1 MKSDHKV
8 YFFDNI
14 YGNDKLLY
22 VALRKRAKDLHRKA
36 IISKWSMARY
46 AIDGYG
52 IPSIYPVTVRNVTIF
67 PAFPLFPELRLRT
80 ALLTLSA
87 VVLTG
92 CISLAPA
99 PDTPPLP
106 VPEAWP
112 AHLGSGIDGAH
123 AGELAWQAYFTDPL
137 LQRLIETALKNNRDL
152 RLAALRV
159 EEASAAFRIQ
169 RSDRFPAVGVGA
181 QGGRARFPGDLNMSG
196 RSQVGGEYRA
206 EVGLSAW
213 ELDLW
218 GRVRNLEDAALQSW
232 LASDAARQ
240 AVLLAL
246 IAQIADGYL
255 ALREIDERVAIAR
268 QTVTTREESYRIFR
282 RRFEVGATSKLDLTQ
297 VQTLLNQAQ
306 ALLTQLEQARATQL
320 HALALLVGADPGP
333 LPAKAP
339 FDETMVLAELRA
351 GLPSELLVS
360 RPDIISAEHQL
371 RASDANIG
379 AARAAFLP
387 RIALTGSFG
396 TASADLDGLFDSGSR
411 AWTFMPTLS
420 LPIFDGGWRRAN
432 LELSEVRH
440 DIAVAGYE
448 KAIQTAFREV
458 ADALSAKRWLA
469 EQLRIQKSNLQ
480 VQSER
485 ARLAQLRYDNG
496 SAAFLEV
503 LDAQRELLSAQQ
515 QVAQARRAYL
525 SSQVA
530 LYAALGGGTHT
541 ATGEAQGA
549 ASTPASTPSTR

>member
-1 MKSDHKV
+1 M
-8 YFFDNI
+8 
-14 YGNDKLLY
+14 
-22 VALRKRAKDLHRKA
+22 
-36 IISKWSMARY
+36 
-46 AIDGYG
+46 
-52 IPSIYPVTVRNVTIF
+52 P
-67 PAFPLFPELRLRT
+67 PAFPLFPEFRPRT
-80 ALLTLSA
+80 ASLALSA

-92 CISLAPA
+92 CMSLAPT

-106 VPEAWP
+106 VPDVWP
-112 AHLGSGIDGAH
+112 GHLVSNADSAH

-137 LQRLIETALKNNRDL
+137 LQRLIETALENNRDL

-169 RSDRFPAVGVGA
+169 RSDRFPAVGLSA
-181 QGGRARFPGDLNMSG
+181 QGGRARVPGDLNMSG

-206 EVGLSAW
+206 EVGLTTW

-218 GRVRNLEDAALQSW
+218 GRVRNLEDAALQTW

-240 AVLLAL
+240 AVHLAL
-246 IAQIADGYL
+246 IAQVADGYL
-255 ALREIDERVAIAR
+255 GLREIDERVAIAR
-268 QTVTTREESYRIFR
+268 QTVATREESYRIFR
-282 RRFEVGATSKLDLTQ
+282 RRYEVGSTSKLDFTQ

-339 FDETMVLAELRA
+339 FDETTVLAELRA

-371 RASDANIG
+371 RAGDANIG

-396 TASADLDGLFDSGSR
+396 TASSDLDGLFDSGSR

-420 LPIFDGGWRRAN
+420 LPIFDGGRRRAN
-432 LELSEVRH
+432 LELSEVRR

-448 KAIQTAFREV
+448 KTIQTAFREV
-458 ADALSAKRWLA
+458 ADALAGTATFDRQIEAQVRAVSAA
-469 EQLRIQKSNLQ
+469 ER
-480 VQSER
+480 
-485 ARLAQLRYDNG
+485 RLALSDLRYRAG
-496 SAAFLEV
+496 VEGRLEL
-503 LDAQRELLSAQQ
+503 LDAQRQLQAARQVLLEL
-515 QVAQARRAYL
+515 RRAEIANR
-525 SSQVA
+525 VA
-530 LYAALGGGTHT
+530 LYKSLGGGLYERDV
-541 ATGEAQGA
+541 AEIAAVASAQ
-549 ASTPASTPSTR
+549 

>member
-1 MKSDHKV
+1 MPPAS
-8 YFFDNI
+8 
-14 YGNDKLLY
+14 LL
-22 VALRKRAKDLHRKA
+22 
-36 IISKWSMARY
+36 
-46 AIDGYG
+46 
-52 IPSIYPVTVRNVTIF
+52 F
-67 PAFPLFPELRLRT
+67 PAFSLRT
-80 ALLTLSA
+80 ASLALSA

-92 CISLAPA
+92 CMSLAPA

-112 AHLGSGIDGAH
+112 AHLGSGTDGAH

-137 LQRLIETALKNNRDL
+137 LQRLIETALENNRDL
-152 RLAALRV
+152 RVAALRV
-159 EEASAAFRIQ
+159 EEASATFRIQ
-169 RSDRFPAVGVGA
+169 RSDRFPAMGVGA
-181 QGGRARFPGDLNMSG
+181 QGGRARVPGDLNMSG

-206 EVGLSAW
+206 EVGLTTW

-218 GRVRNLEDAALQSW
+218 GRIRNLEDAALQTW

-240 AVLLAL
+240 AVHLAL
-246 IAQIADGYL
+246 IAQVADGYL
-255 ALREIDERVAIAR
+255 GLREIDERVAIAR

-282 RRFEVGATSKLDLTQ
+282 RRVEVGSTSKLDLTQ

-306 ALLTQLEQARATQL
+306 ALLTQLEQARTTQL

-339 FDETMVLAELRA
+339 FDETTVLAELRA

-371 RASDANIG
+371 RASNAHIG

-396 TASADLDGLFDSGSR
+396 TASSDLNGLFDSGSR

-420 LPIFDGGWRRAN
+420 LPIFDGGRRRAN
-432 LELSEVRH
+432 LELSEVRR

-448 KAIQTAFREV
+448 KTIQTAFREV
-458 ADALSAKRWLA
+458 ADALSAKHWLA
-469 EQLRIQKSNLQ
+469 EQLTIQRANLEA
-480 VQSER
+480 QSER

-503 LDAQRELLSAQQ
+503 LDAQRDLLGAQQ
-515 QVAQARRAYL
+515 QLVQARRALL

-530 LYAALGGGTHT
+530 LYAALGGGTL
-541 ATGEAQGA
+541 AAAGEAQGA